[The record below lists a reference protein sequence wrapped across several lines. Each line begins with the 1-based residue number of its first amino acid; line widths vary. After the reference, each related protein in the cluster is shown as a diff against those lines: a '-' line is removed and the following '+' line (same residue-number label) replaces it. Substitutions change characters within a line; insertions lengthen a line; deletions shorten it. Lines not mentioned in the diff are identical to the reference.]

1 MKLYATVI
9 VVIHDYVHL
18 GQDGHLKM
26 LGGYLEFFMKP
37 AVAEM
42 YQCLRG
48 ELDDLIQNKVSK
60 TSKWIVSLLSTLYPC
75 APLKSVL
82 CLQTYY

>member
-1 MKLYATVI
+1 
-9 VVIHDYVHL
+9 
-18 GQDGHLKM
+18 M

-48 ELDDLIQNKVSK
+48 ELDELIQNKVSEAMK
-60 TSKWIVSLLSTLYPC
+60 KLSLNVIEFHFSFC
-75 APLKSVL
+75 
-82 CLQTYY
+82 CFGFFF

>member
-1 MKLYATVI
+1 
-9 VVIHDYVHL
+9 
-18 GQDGHLKM
+18 M

-48 ELDDLIQNKVSK
+48 ELDELIQNKVSEAMK
-60 TSKWIVSLLSTLYPC
+60 NFLLMSLNSIFLFVLLVSFSEPLATLYSQ
-75 APLKSVL
+75 LHLEVF
-82 CLQTYY
+82 

>member
-1 MKLYATVI
+1 MKLYGSVFVI
-9 VVIHDYVHL
+9 ICDYITICVHL

-42 YQCLRG
+42 YQCLRR
-48 ELDDLIQNKVSK
+48 ELDDLIQNKVN
-60 TSKWIVSLLSTLYPC
+60 L
-75 APLKSVL
+75 
-82 CLQTYY
+82 